1 MRKAAAYLAA
11 LAAFARGEPR
21 VRREIRTLST
31 AEFDALVGAMWT
43 MKTLDDA
50 SGKARFGPHFR
61 TYDSFVAQ
69 HVAAMTAM
77 YGINAATPAG
87 LPEVDQVH
95 AEAAAAEL
103 DANGDASDDDD
114 GIDEAP

>member
-1 MRKAAAYLAA
+1 MTEAQQQEANAM
-11 LAAFARGEPR
+11 
-21 VRREIRTLST
+21 
-31 AEFDALVGAMWT
+31 AEQT
-43 MKTLDDA
+43 
-50 SGKARFGPHFR
+50 
-61 TYDSFVAQ
+61 AQ

-87 LPEVDQVH
+87 LPEVDAAH

-114 GIDEAP
+114 EVDEAP